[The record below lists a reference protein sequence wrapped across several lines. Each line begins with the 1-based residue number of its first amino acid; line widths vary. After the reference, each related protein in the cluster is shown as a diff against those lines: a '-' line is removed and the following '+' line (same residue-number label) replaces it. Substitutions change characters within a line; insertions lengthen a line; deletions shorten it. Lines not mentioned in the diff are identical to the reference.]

1 MSRSHWV
8 HVWVAVLCFLAPSP
22 LWAADKKPA
31 PPRPMYDTGQAAIE
45 KALAAPITLD
55 FTDTPLEEV
64 LDYLRDCCR
73 IEIVLDSRGLGE
85 CGIDTGTPITKSLHN
100 LPLRSA
106 LRLILREHGL
116 TWTIQDD
123 VLLVTTPEEADNWIC
138 TKVYDV
144 SDLVVCRGEHDELWD
159 DYDTLTGIIEST
171 IRPTSW
177 DDVGGAGAINGAT
190 LGKAKVLVVDQTD
203 DVHTRIADLLAQ
215 IRAVAKKNPDGQLP
229 RRNKPAGP
237 SEKKPSV
244 GLSPKPQGFGMPT
257 PPSASPESKPGAVT
271 PPTTGRPSN
280 PGVPPGGMG
289 PVPGGLTPPGMM
301 PPGMAPPGG
310 MWPPGAIPRRP
321 KATPPDE
328 ERNPFV
334 PEK

>member
-1 MSRSHWV
+1 
-8 HVWVAVLCFLAPSP
+8 
-22 LWAADKKPA
+22 
-31 PPRPMYDTGQAAIE
+31 MYDTGQAAIE

-55 FTDTPLEEV
+55 FTDTPLQEV

-73 IEIVLDSRGLGE
+73 IEIVLDTRALAEAGVDS
-85 CGIDTGTPITKSLHN
+85 GTPITKSLHN

-106 LRLILREHGL
+106 LSLILRAQRL

-123 VLLVTTPEEADNWIC
+123 VLLITTPEEADNWIC

-159 DYDTLTGIIEST
+159 DYDTLVEIVEST
-171 IRPTSW
+171 TKPTSW
-177 DDVGGAGAINGAT
+177 DCVGGAGAATGASM
-190 LGKAKVLVVDQTD
+190 GKAKVLIVSQTYA
-203 DVHTRIADLLAQ
+203 VQGEIADLLAQ

-229 RRNKPAGP
+229 RRNKPAGS

-244 GLSPKPQGFGMPT
+244 GLSPKPQGYLMPGSSE
-257 PPSASPESKPGAVT
+257 PPAKESKPGAAAPPAPARRGT
-271 PPTTGRPSN
+271 PGA
-280 PGVPPGGMG
+280 PGIPPGGMM
-289 PVPGGLTPPGMM
+289 PGGGMPPGMM

-310 MWPPGAIPRRP
+310 MWPPGAIPGRP
-321 KATPPDE
+321 KSTPPDD